1 MISTME
7 KILYKVK
14 ESVGTDVRY
23 LLLLFL
29 MFFLPSFEALKNI
42 SALLFVL
49 SWFYVA
55 KRNNDWGGKWK
66 IIDTILLLWILGD
79 IIISVNAVI
88 SHQLPGDNFRDVLR
102 FLLVGWA
109 LSRTNFSNARNTQ
122 LVIVALV
129 SVIASLVYSYISGN
143 GELKELYSVGHINHT
158 AIYLVISYSISLT
171 FLLFNFNKLNSFQK
185 IILILT
191 TIIFFL
197 TTIDTNSRA
206 AFGALIVISVSNLTY
221 FIIIAR
227 KLYLTLGVFAL
238 FGLIGIFFITNPPN
252 ALERIFYIFGPGQK
266 LERENILK
274 DNTRHKINQLSY
286 YAFRANPILGIG
298 FGNFSQI
305 QIIDIKEEVIKNKG
319 VFESNNFLRSAHT
332 HNVYFNYL
340 VSGGL
345 LIFSIFTWFWLY
357 IFWIIYKLRKI
368 IENHWIVPCSAS
380 VAFIN
385 LAIGFFNTTLHHE
398 HAILSMFVF
407 GLLISEYRLIK
418 GNLGLNKIQ

>member
-1 MISTME
+1 ME
-7 KILYKVK
+7 KILYRVK
-14 ESVGTDVRY
+14 EFAGTDVRY
-23 LLLLFL
+23 ILLLFL
-29 MFFLPSFEALKNI
+29 VFFLPSFEALKNI

-55 KRNNDWGGKWK
+55 KRNNDWGGKWQ

-79 IIISVNAVI
+79 IIISINAVI
-88 SHQLPGDNFRDVLR
+88 THQLPGDNFRDILR
-102 FLLVGWA
+102 FILVGWA

-129 SVIASLVYSYISGN
+129 SVITSLIYSYISGN

-158 AIYLVISYSISLT
+158 AIYLLISYSISLT
-171 FLLFNFNKLNSFQK
+171 FLLFNFNKLYSYQK
-185 IILILT
+185 IIIALT

-197 TTIDTNSRA
+197 TTIDTDSRA
-206 AFGALIVISVSNLTY
+206 AFGGLIVVSLVNFTY
-221 FIIIAR
+221 LIAKAR
-227 KLYLTLGVFAL
+227 KLYLTLGVFVL
-238 FGLIGIFFITNPPN
+238 YGLIGIFFITNPPT

-266 LERENILK
+266 IERENIFK
-274 DNTRHKINQLSY
+274 DNARYKINQLSY
-286 YAFRANPILGIG
+286 YAFKKNPLLGIG

-305 QIIDIKEEVIKNKG
+305 KTIDIKEEVIKNKG
-319 VFESNNFLRSAHT
+319 VFDPNNFLRSAHT
-332 HNVYFNYL
+332 HNVYYNYL

-368 IENHWIVPCSAS
+368 IENDWIVACSAS

-407 GLLISEYRLIK
+407 GLLISEYRSIK
-418 GNLGLNKIQ
+418 GNLGFNKIK